1 MDAPSRQELC
11 LLSLC
16 AHSSVVYLSM
26 LINKPLHW
34 ATLLRQGHLSFR
46 PHLGARQNLPSPQQM
61 FPENKQK
68 TSQPPAAQR
77 SRKLLEVGRKAPIN
91 IPFKRKVWK
100 LASPQHQED
109 SIYLSPLS
117 PSHSFSCLQ
126 GMSVHSQKKVLLIVN
141 PSQLW
146 FWPPSYLL
154 G

>member
-34 ATLLRQGHLSFR
+34 AMLLRQGHLSFR
-46 PHLGARQNLPSPQQM
+46 PHLGARQNLPSPQQPISM

-68 TSQPPAAQR
+68 TSQPQAAQR

-100 LASPQHQED
+100 LASPQHQERFN
-109 SIYLSPLS
+109 LPFSPL
-117 PSHSFSCLQ
+117 PFPLF
-126 GMSVHSQKKVLLIVN
+126 LLLTGHVC
-141 PSQLW
+141 PLPEKSSLDC
-146 FWPPSYLL
+146 
-154 G
+154 